1 MQCRTMGEKYPRQF
15 CSLVQSC
22 TGKSV
27 SILFF
32 FSAIFAGPRS
42 AEIQK
47 FCYHSNV
54 TQRCH
59 GIKMCYY
66 VCLRQLPSFSY
77 QIIKGSHFYAAVTT
91 TETTFM
97 SEGHSVIDWEMK
109 NLRRP
114 VTDRQVL
121 FTNETNIFR

>member
-1 MQCRTMGEKYPRQF
+1 MSNDGRK
-15 CSLVQSC
+15 
-22 TGKSV
+22 V
-27 SILFF
+27 SATVLFLSAIMYRKVRVNFVF

-47 FCYHSNV
+47 FCYHGNV